1 MSTPIGHWTPTELST
16 VEFEVCWERLGLGD
30 LPYVLDL
37 PSPGRTRE
45 ERRDL
50 VAGVLDQLRA
60 RDLADD
66 RGLHPDLRDQFD
78 LLAHSSWAVDTR
90 LISDRVVRA
99 RGAASG
105 HRGVV
110 AVIDGARVV
119 LRSMPDH
126 TVVTEMVGLAGDA
139 PVSRARSVSVRAAAL
154 DAAVRD
160 GAGGADSTD
169 GGDPKSLAGRLVEEG
184 ERPDDAHR
192 LAHMLDGVVHRGQ
205 FSVVASDGT
214 GQKRPGPWV
223 VGFHDNAEGR
233 FLQLRRNG
241 WVTVTPLSTQQLVG
255 HVRELLASTRD
266 VL

>member
-1 MSTPIGHWTPTELST
+1 MTTRIGQWTPVELST

-37 PSPGRTRE
+37 PSPGRTHE
-45 ERRDL
+45 ERREI
-50 VAGVLDQLRA
+50 VEGVLASLRA

-66 RGLHPDLRDQFD
+66 LGPHPDLRDQLD
-78 LLAHSSWAVDTR
+78 LLAHCSWAVDSR

-99 RGAASG
+99 RGAAAG
-105 HRGVV
+105 NRGVV
-110 AVIDGARVV
+110 AVIDGETVV

-126 TVVTEMVGLAGDA
+126 AVVTEMVGLAGQA
-139 PVSRARSVSVRAAAL
+139 PVNRAASVSVRAAAL
-154 DAAVRD
+154 DAAAVDGRD
-160 GAGGADSTD
+160 
-169 GGDPKSLAGRLVEEG
+169 PESLARRLVEEG
-184 ERPDDAHR
+184 ERPEDARR
-192 LAHMLDGVVHRGQ
+192 LARMLDGVVHRGQ

-214 GQKRPGPWV
+214 GRKRPGPWV

-241 WVTVTPLSTQQLVG
+241 WVTVTPLSTQQLLG